1 MDRDAILQAVEAER
15 LGLADLL
22 DGLDPGERDR
32 KSLCAGWTVHDVVA
46 HLTLATRLSPLA
58 AIGGM
63 LRARGDINRMI
74 GDAARTRSAR
84 YGPAELVGQLR
95 ETAGSPQRPLGTQ
108 PPDPLVDALVHGQDI
123 ARPLGREREMPPE
136 RVLPA
141 IEHVWSSS
149 FYGARKRF
157 DGLRFVATDVDWSGG
172 EGAREVSGPIG
183 ELLLLSTGRPAGL
196 ERTTGNGAGAAA
208 RRVQA

>member
-22 DGLDPGERDR
+22 DGLDPGEWER

-95 ETAGSPQRPLGTQ
+95 ETAGSPERPLGTQ
-108 PPDPLVDALVHGQDI
+108 PPDPLVDVLVHGQDI

-157 DGLRFVATDVDWSGG
+157 DGLRFVATDADWSGG

>member
-1 MDRDAILQAVEAER
+1 MDRDAILEAVEAER

-22 DGLDPGERDR
+22 DGLDQGEWER
-32 KSLCAGWTVHDVVA
+32 KSLCDGWTVHDVVA

-74 GDAARTRSAR
+74 GDAARSRSAQ
-84 YGPAELVGQLR
+84 YGPAELVVQLR
-95 ETAGSPQRPLGTQ
+95 ETAGSAKRPLGTQ

-123 ARPLGREREMPPE
+123 ARPLGRERAMAAE

-149 FYGARKRF
+149 FYGARTRF
-157 DGLRFVATDVDWSGG
+157 DGLRFVATDADWAGG
-172 EGAREVSGPIG
+172 EGTRLVSAPIG

-196 ERTTGNGAGAAA
+196 ERVTGDGAGEAA